1 MARASSFLTA
11 GFALGLALAS
21 AAAPAR
27 AADYIRQGAV
37 YDDTC
42 GQAHVLNRIV
52 NKFSYQVHHVPNL
65 PQVAIQ
71 EFSDVRLTRFEPSR
85 DPDMDAVARHYCR
98 ATAHL
103 SDGDQRPVWYL
114 VEEGQGFVG
123 IGNNVEFCVSGFDR
137 WHVYNGNCRTLY

>member
-1 MARASSFLTA
+1 MARVSSLLVA
-11 GFALGLALAS
+11 CFAIGVALS
-21 AAAPAR
+21 SGAPAR
-27 AADYIRQGAV
+27 AADYIESGPG

-42 GQAHVLNRIV
+42 GQSHVLNRIV
-52 NKFSYQVHHVPNL
+52 NKFSYQVHHVPGL

-71 EFSDVRLTRFEPSR
+71 DFSDVRQNRYEPSR
-85 DPDMDAVARHYCR
+85 DPELAAVARHYCR

-123 IGNNVEFCVSGFDR
+123 VGNNVEFCVAGFDR
-137 WHVYNGNCRTLY
+137 WRVYDGNCRSLR